1 MSKNAKYV
9 VSREIWKKIRKL
21 DHAKFDEWVRAFVKN
36 IDEDNNKVHS
46 KTFEEFDKINNMAI
60 MQALENTKGIG
71 EKIRGN
77 FIENYNKAL
86 KDNIKNNDFIE
97 NSENKEK
104 RKC

>member
-1 MSKNAKYV
+1 MRNVVKMSKNAKYV

-86 KDNIKNNDFIE
+86 KDNIK
-97 NSENKEK
+97 KQ
-104 RKC
+104 